1 MSALKLATRSLS
13 QVVEAIGYAG
23 ALVVES
29 TRYIFLGR
37 WVGQPVKLSSIAEQM
52 VVTGVGAIPIVAVL
66 SMTIGLMLAI
76 QLIATLKE
84 FGAQSQAVLAVAV
97 SVTREFGPLITG
109 ILVAGRSASALA
121 ARLGSMVVS
130 QEIDALRVI
139 GVEPTRYIA
148 VPALIALVLMMPCL
162 TLMADIVAIIGAGL
176 YAKGYLDLSLAGYLS
191 QTLAVLEPF
200 DIGQGLIKAAVF
212 GLIIAVVGV
221 ATGFSVKG
229 GAEGVG
235 KATTQ
240 SVVLSISLIVIA
252 DMFFT
257 FFLTR

>member
-1 MSALKLATRSLS
+1 MTWVKSASRTLERLL
-13 QVVEAIGYAG
+13 EAVGYAG
-23 ALVVES
+23 AILVECVA
-29 TRYIFLGR
+29 YIVVGR
-37 WVGQPVKLSSIAEQM
+37 WRGQPVRASSLAEQM
-52 VVTGVGAIPIVAVL
+52 VVVGVGAIPIVAVL

-84 FGAQSQAVLAVAV
+84 FGAQSQAVLAVSV
-97 SVTREFGPLITG
+97 SITREFGPLITG

-139 GVEPTRYIA
+139 GVEPTRYIG
-148 VPALIALVLMMPCL
+148 VPALVALVVMMPCL
-162 TLMADIVAIIGAGL
+162 TLMADAVGIVGAGL
-176 YAKGYLDLSLAGYLS
+176 YAKGHLDLSLAAYVS
-191 QTLAVLEPF
+191 QSLAVLQPF
-200 DIGQGLIKAAVF
+200 DIGQGLIKATVF
-212 GLIIAVVGV
+212 GLIIALVGV
-221 ATGFSVKG
+221 STGFAVKG

-240 SVVLSISLIVIA
+240 SVVMSISLIVIA

-257 FFLTR
+257 YFLTR

>member
-1 MSALKLATRSLS
+1 
-13 QVVEAIGYAG
+13 VV
-23 ALVVES
+23 
-29 TRYIFLGR
+29 GR
-37 WVGQPVKLSSIAEQM
+37 WRGQPVKMSSVFEQLM
-52 VVTGVGAIPIVAVL
+52 VIGVGAIPIVAVL

-76 QLIATLKE
+76 QLISTLKE

-148 VPALIALVLMMPCL
+148 VPALIALVIMMPCL
-162 TLMADIVAIIGAGL
+162 TLMADAVAIVGAGL
-176 YAKGYLDLSLAGYLS
+176 YAKNYLDLSLGSYIS
-191 QTLAVLEPF
+191 QSLAVLEPF

-212 GLIIAVVGV
+212 GLIIALVGV
-221 ATGFSVKG
+221 STGFSVKG

-235 KATTQ
+235 QATTQ
-240 SVVLSISLIVIA
+240 SVVISISLIVIA

>member
-1 MSALKLATRSLS
+1 MTPLKSASREVQRLL
-13 QVVEAIGYAG
+13 EAVGYAG
-23 ALVVES
+23 ALLVECLAYMVV
-29 TRYIFLGR
+29 GR
-37 WVGQPVKLSSIAEQM
+37 WRGQPVKASSVAEQLM
-52 VVTGVGAIPIVAVL
+52 VIGVGAIPIVAVL

-84 FGAQSQAVLAVAV
+84 FGAQSQAVLAVGV

-139 GVEPTRYIA
+139 GVEPTRFIA
-148 VPALIALVLMMPCL
+148 VPALIALVIMMPCL
-162 TLMADIVAIIGAGL
+162 TLMANAVAIVGAGL
-176 YAKGYLDLSLAGYLS
+176 YAKSYLDLSLLGYLS
-191 QTLAVLEPF
+191 QTLQVLEPF

-212 GLIIAVVGV
+212 GLIIALVGV
-221 ATGFSVKG
+221 STGFSVKG

-240 SVVLSISLIVIA
+240 SVVISISLIVIA